1 VVKKNKSLW
10 PSSRRNLNTYC
21 WRGESGD
28 EILKNFFIKETPIR
42 MVGLPEHMADAIL
55 FLCASNYITG
65 ADINVDGG
73 RLADGS
79 MGSHAG

>member
-1 VVKKNKSLW
+1 
-10 PSSRRNLNTYC
+10 
-21 WRGESGD
+21 
-28 EILKNFFIKETPIR
+28 

-55 FLCASNYITG
+55 FLCTSNYITG

>member
-1 VVKKNKSLW
+1 MST
-10 PSSRRNLNTYC
+10 SIST
-21 WRGESGD
+21 
-28 EILKNFFIKETPIR
+28 TPR
-42 MVGLPEHMADAIL
+42 ERKLGFRVL

>member
-1 VVKKNKSLW
+1 MVGG
-10 PSSRRNLNTYC
+10 
-21 WRGESGD
+21 GEGGD
-28 EILKNFFIKETPIR
+28 EGLKNFFIQETPIR

-65 ADINVDGG
+65 VDINVDGG